1 MGIAFTDPRFRS
13 ALPSI
18 RPVGYLLLCIA
29 KAVNLN
35 YVPQV
40 YITAVEALKRGRR
53 IHALYTA
60 PPTHKRHAVSEYHR
74 RGLYVKVPLDQRLVD
89 VEDDP
94 FEHLKKAARLSANTE
109 PVTRFAAPTAQPTPP
124 MLLAAPPGTPPSSTT
139 RPRRSAA

>member
-94 FEHLKKAARLSANTE
+94 FEHLKKAARLSFPHPDALKDVD
-109 PVTRFAAPTAQPTPP
+109 PLLVAAA
-124 MLLAAPPGTPPSSTT
+124 G
-139 RPRRSAA
+139 RRLPQAMRK